1 MGMKQ
6 VVFERLGLVVCVG
19 FGLGGF
25 GGLGSGLG
33 GCASTRGVDEL
44 QHEQAGQAGQAG
56 QVGQVGQAGDRAGV
70 GSGSVVIEGASY
82 REVFEAAREVLGAY
96 RFAVDR
102 VDATRGVITTF
113 PKRTLGVGSIW
124 DREQSS
130 LGQEWED
137 FANQHERTVRVEFES
152 AEDARGVEVIEVVV
166 EVVVHRV
173 HRPNWRVESESVR
186 LSTYARSRDAMG
198 QLEPGAFR
206 EPIGHDLALADRI
219 VSRILR
225 RFE

>member
-6 VVFERLGLVVCVG
+6 VLFERLGLVVVCFG
-19 FGLGGF
+19 FGLGGL
-25 GGLGSGLG
+25 GGGLG
-33 GCASTRGVDEL
+33 GCALTRGVDDP
-44 QHEQAGQAGQAG
+44 QR
-56 QVGQVGQAGDRAGV
+56 GQVGQAGAGA
-70 GSGSVVIEGASY
+70 GSVVIEGASY
-82 REVFEAAREVLGAY
+82 REVFEAMREVLGAY
-96 RFAVDR
+96 RFAIDR
-102 VDATRGVITTF
+102 VDATRGVMTTF
-113 PKRTLGVGSIW
+113 PKRTVGIGSVW

-152 AEDARGVEVIEVVV
+152 VEDADGAEVIEVAV

-173 HRPNWRVESESVR
+173 HRPNWRVESESIG

-198 QLEPGAFR
+198 RVEPGMFR

-219 VSRILR
+219 AGRLLR